1 MKTNQFHKYK
11 ISLKIALKSIF
22 IIAIVAVAMIGVMIP
37 SGFSAYDPC
46 NDPNLSDHPACSK
59 ELLQNIDVS
68 NYFINTNYL

>member
-1 MKTNQFHKYK
+1 
-11 ISLKIALKSIF
+11 
-22 IIAIVAVAMIGVMIP
+22 MIGVMVP